1 MFCMN
6 CGTKLPDDAKFCF
19 KCGTKIGTMNSF
31 FDIKNNNGS
40 AQVLTADDN
49 VQSLSALLEDIENVA
64 PEVQT
69 LSNVPSV
76 EEHLAKVKKILA
88 AQEQEEDSASITDT
102 QKEILFS
109 KFKEIALD
117 FDSQYKEI
125 KLNYVKAN
133 EKINKQKNGCYAYVA
148 GAISYLY
155 RVYTQGIDGSLD
167 YMAIHSF
174 HASSRY
180 NDIFTA
186 LSYSELSEM
195 YFDASENSDDENS
208 DDENAE
214 EKYNHFLSCRKLSL
228 SLFKRIALSSSNIEK
243 AIALEYLARYYDEN
257 GDENRSD
264 TLIKIALTTLKE
276 IHSQKGKYTFI
287 AAYHIAKIYDDFFD
301 DEKKTNK
308 WLDIAFSDY
317 KFYKNEKDNPENE
330 DCKRLSRYL
339 FVKLC
344 NDYTQTD
351 NREIFKKFIREFRE
365 FYDWAGQS
373 DAERINL
380 GFKEAEV
387 SFETCIKSYTGNF
400 KYDLI
405 KETKFDLGK
414 ETVFLSSTAATYTKL
429 RAPFMRLANQKYTDF
444 LKFYQL
450 NVESLEDVFNKA
462 LPKAM
467 NDLED
472 AFTMGIKL
480 ANKYG
485 VNIERADL
493 KEAVASYSASCRNEN
508 YKYIN
513 AIQIAVNQ
521 LIEEAGIKARE
532 DADKDYSWV
541 TTAGGFGVSGAIGSF
556 ILGSLVNIGT
566 NAIANVGR
574 FLLDDT
580 AGQILRGKMNAIY
593 HTYPQIGLWIANLIF
608 DCHEFIFS
616 HVTCKCSGQD
626 CMPADEEIHVVLN
639 SNQKECQSDTAQY
652 SWKGLLE
659 HLIESAI
666 APQKLQEVINF
677 LGYNSYFAVLYHNA
691 VNDINIYEKNADDLD
706 WYEVIEE
713 TLDELNLK
721 AIPPLN
727 LFSNEKK
734 ATSGK
739 IFTADDLPEDFDDGR
754 FRIPDGYTEIGES
767 AFAFCSNLKE
777 VIVPPSVNSVHDE
790 AFSYC
795 SNLLDVSFPR
805 KKYHIGKDVFKGA
818 PNVVVESQLH
828 GSWENYY
835 IEERPTYIDT
845 TTIIEHRFSEFVLYG
860 RNPYRLN
867 HWLFYNESTLSASD
881 KIYDIWGKQ
890 DLLTIQES
898 KYKSPINIPI
908 NAIVEIEVNNYS
920 FYITYVSQGERNE
933 QRIKHQPI
941 SQDYNKIKSL
951 LRYIKH
957 YNHDLISEAF
967 KMLDID
973 YGGEPYESGIEYALP
988 DTGDSAKCLSWK
1000 RVDSEIVFGMPES
1013 ECIKIERDVLA
1024 ANKDIELVKIGAKIE
1039 KIEDHAFIECTHLRL
1054 VQCFNMKCEIGENIF
1069 GHSTNV
1075 IVRCLPNSDMY
1086 RYCLA
1091 HHILFYTGEQNPYIY
1106 MGIYDS
1112 DLGACGMHVGL
1123 NRMDYIDFNTYE
1135 QNFFADDVYYFVEAE
1150 GKEITINHVS
1160 FNIEQID
1167 HLELKDNDYI
1177 NFVLK
1182 PESEVNEL
1190 CLYFSKN
1197 DEDDIISFLYYIA
1210 SYNEYIWQSI
1220 DELTK
1225 SIDKDKANEY
1235 LERCKNKRKEIRDRI
1250 FIFDKLLDGEEVV
1263 IATKQ
1268 KQIDFLKN
1276 ALNNALLR
1284 KEEILEYHIK
1294 EAFSTEHYNKTMQL
1308 LQKEYALNK
1317 GGILLG
1323 VPGAKIALYIG
1334 IMHAKGLGVPIS
1346 ISNAKAW
1353 FDVAIQ
1359 LGDENTKRIANDWK
1373 TSIKEAQLNS
1383 TSNSNPQ
1390 NNEPLQ
1396 GEDAFNTGK
1405 YADALP
1411 LLQKDYA
1418 QGGTRGGK
1426 AALYMGIMYAK
1437 GLGVSIDISMAKTL
1451 FAAAIESGD
1460 ADTKRTAN
1468 DWNATISEPQ
1478 SSSSS
1483 NHTTEY
1489 SDSLLGEEAFQ
1500 SGKYT
1505 DALPLLQKDYAQG
1518 GTRGGK
1524 AALYIGIMCAKGLGV
1539 QVSIPNAK
1547 AWLKIALDLG
1557 DDDTKRIA
1565 KDWMSTL

>member
-6 CGTKLPDDAKFCF
+6 CGTKLPDDAKFCYN
-19 KCGTKIGTMNSF
+19 CGTKIGTLNAPKDIRNSNDTMQESTTNMNSQQLSSILS
-31 FDIKNNNGS
+31 DIKD
-40 AQVLTADDN
+40 VKPKVHT
-49 VQSLSALLEDIENVA
+49 LLK
-64 PEVQT
+64 P
-69 LSNVPSV
+69 LSV
-76 EEHLAKVKKILA
+76 EDHLTKAKNILA
-88 AQEQEEDSASITDT
+88 TQEKDNPPITDT
-102 QKEILFS
+102 QKEILIS
-109 KFKEIALD
+109 KFKEWAWE
-117 FDSQYKEI
+117 FERQYKEI
-125 KLNYVKAN
+125 SQNYIEAN
-133 EKINKQKNGCYAYVA
+133 KKIKNQKTGCYAYIT
-148 GAISYLY
+148 GAAY
-155 RVYTQGIDGSLD
+155 RSCFWVEGDPLNIE
-167 YMAIHSF
+167 AVCSF
-174 HASSRY
+174 HASSMH

-186 LSYSELSEM
+186 LSYNELSEM
-195 YFDASENSDDENS
+195 YLNVSENSDS
-208 DDENAE
+208 DNAE
-214 EKYNHFLSCRKLSL
+214 ENYHLFLYCRDLSL
-228 SLFKRIALSSSNIEK
+228 TIFKKIALSNLKIEK
-243 AIALEYLARYYDEN
+243 AIALEYLARYYDES
-257 GDENRSD
+257 GDESKCD
-264 TLIKIALTTLKE
+264 CLIKMALNVLKE
-276 IHSQKGKYTFI
+276 IHSQKGKYIFI
-287 AAYHIAKIYDDFFD
+287 AAYYIADIYDMFFD
-301 DEKKTNK
+301 DEEKVEK
-308 WLDIAFSDY
+308 WVNIAFSDY
-317 KFYKNEKDNPENE
+317 KFYKSQKDNEKDESCMHFSN
-330 DCKRLSRYL
+330 YL
-339 FVKLC
+339 FAKFC
-344 NDYTQTD
+344 GDY
-351 NREIFKKFIREFRE
+351 
-365 FYDWAGQS
+365 GQS
-373 DAERINL
+373 DDKDELKKIVSEFHDFCWSAAYSDIETINSWV
-380 GFKEAEV
+380 EQAEV
-387 SFETCIKSYTGNF
+387 DFETNIKEYTGKF
-400 KYDLI
+400 RYALTP
-405 KETKFDLGK
+405 EFKFDLGD
-414 ETVFLSSTAATYTKL
+414 ETIFIPSTAATYTKL
-429 RAPFMRLANQKYTDF
+429 QAPFMRLANQEYIDF
-444 LKFYQL
+444 LKFYQI
-450 NVESLEDVFNKA
+450 NVDNLEDVFNKA
-462 LPKAM
+462 IPKALD
-467 NDLED
+467 DLD
-472 AFTMGIKL
+472 NAFDMGTNL

-485 VNIERADL
+485 LEIEKPVLRD
-493 KEAVASYSASCRNEN
+493 AVISYCAKHARNEN
-508 YKYIN
+508 YLHIK
-513 AIQIAVNQ
+513 AIQIAINRI
-521 LIEEAGIKARE
+521 LEEADIKARE
-532 DADKDYSWV
+532 DANKDYSWV
-541 TTAGGFGVSGAIGSF
+541 STAGGFGISGAIGGL
-556 ILGSLVNIGT
+556 ILGSLVNAGT
-566 NAIANVGR
+566 NLIADIGR
-574 FLLDDT
+574 FLCEDT
-580 AGQILRGKMNAIY
+580 AGQILRSKMHGIY
-593 HTYPQIGLWIANLIF
+593 HMYPQMGLWIANLLF
-608 DCHEFIFS
+608 DYHEIIFS
-616 HVTCKCSGQD
+616 YVMRECAIQHSL
-626 CMPADEEIHVVLN
+626 PEDEEIHVIPSSVTNLK
-639 SNQKECQSDTAQY
+639 QEECSSDTTY
-652 SWKGLLE
+652 SRKELLD
-659 HLIESAI
+659 HLTRTSI
-666 APQKLQEVINF
+666 APQKLHEIINF
-677 LGYNSYFAVLYHNA
+677 LGYNSYFAVLHYNA
-691 VNDINIYEKNADDLD
+691 TNDIDIYQKSIEDLD
-706 WYEVIEE
+706 WYEIAKQ
-713 TLDELNLK
+713 TLKMFNLK
-721 AIPPLN
+721 SIAPLN
-727 LFSNEKK
+727 LFSNKK
-734 ATSGK
+734 SSTSST
-739 IFTADDLPEDFDDGR
+739 IFTADDLPEDFEDGIYK
-754 FRIPDGYTEIGES
+754 IPDGYTEIGKS
-767 AFAFCSNLKE
+767 AFAYCTNLRE
-777 VIVPPSVNSVHDE
+777 VIVPPSVNCVQDE
-790 AFSYC
+790 AFYYC
-795 SNLLDVSFPR
+795 SNLLDISFPNKNYR
-805 KKYHIGKDVFKGA
+805 IGKDVFKGT

-835 IEERPTYIDT
+835 IEERPTFIDT

-957 YNHDLISEAF
+957 YNHNLISEAF

-1190 CLYFSKN
+1190 CLYFIKN
-1197 DEDDIISFLYYIA
+1197 DEEDIISFLYYIA

-1437 GLGVSIDISMAKTL
+1437 GLGV
-1451 FAAAIESGD
+1451 
-1460 ADTKRTAN
+1460 
-1468 DWNATISEPQ
+1468 
-1478 SSSSS
+1478 
-1483 NHTTEY
+1483 
-1489 SDSLLGEEAFQ
+1489 
-1500 SGKYT
+1500 
-1505 DALPLLQKDYAQG
+1505 
-1518 GTRGGK
+1518 
-1524 AALYIGIMCAKGLGV
+1524 

>member
-6 CGTKLPDDAKFCF
+6 CGTKLPDDAKFCYN
-19 KCGTKIGTMNSF
+19 CGTKIGTLNAPKDIRNSNDTIQEPTTNMNSQQLSSILS
-31 FDIKNNNGS
+31 DIKD
-40 AQVLTADDN
+40 VTPKLHTLLKP
-49 VQSLSALLEDIENVA
+49 LSI
-64 PEVQT
+64 
-69 LSNVPSV
+69 
-76 EEHLAKVKKILA
+76 EEHLTKAKNILA
-88 AQEQEEDSASITDT
+88 TQEKDNTPITDA
-102 QKEILFS
+102 QKEILIS
-109 KFKEIALD
+109 KFKELALEVEK
-117 FDSQYKEI
+117 QYKEI
-125 KLNYVKAN
+125 SQNYIEAN
-133 EKINKQKNGCYAYVA
+133 KKIKNQKTGCYAYIT
-148 GAISYLY
+148 GAAY
-155 RVYTQGIDGSLD
+155 RSCFWVEGDPLD
-167 YMAIHSF
+167 LEAVCSF
-174 HASSRY
+174 HASSMH

-195 YFDASENSDDENS
+195 YLNVSENSDS
-208 DDENAE
+208 DNAE
-214 EKYNHFLSCRKLSL
+214 ENYHLFLYCRDLSL
-228 SLFKRIALSSSNIEK
+228 TIFKKIALSNFKIEK
-243 AIALEYLARYYDEN
+243 AIALKYLAHYYDES
-257 GDENRSD
+257 GDESKCD
-264 TLIKIALTTLKE
+264 YLIKMALTALKE
-276 IHSQKGKYTFI
+276 IHSQKGKYIFI
-287 AAYHIAKIYDDFFD
+287 AAYHIADIYDMFFD
-301 DEKKTNK
+301 DEEKVEK
-308 WLDIAFSDY
+308 WVNIAFSDY
-317 KFYKNEKDNPENE
+317 KFYKAQKDNAKDE
-330 DCKRLSRYL
+330 DCMHISNYL
-339 FVKLC
+339 FAKLC
-344 NDYTQTD
+344 NDY
-351 NREIFKKFIREFRE
+351 
-365 FYDWAGQS
+365 GQS
-373 DAERINL
+373 DDRDKLKKIVSEFHNFCVSAVNSDIEAINSWVKQAEKDFEVEIKEYTGSFRYDLVKDVKFNL
-380 GFKEAEV
+380 GD
-387 SFETCIKSYTGNF
+387 ETIF
-400 KYDLI
+400 I
-405 KETKFDLGK
+405 P
-414 ETVFLSSTAATYTKL
+414 STAATYTKL
-429 RAPFMRLANQKYTDF
+429 RAPFMRLANQKYIDF
-444 LKFYQL
+444 LKFYQI
-450 NVESLEDVFNKA
+450 NVDNLEDVFNKA
-462 LPKAM
+462 IPKAM
-467 NDLED
+467 EDLDD
-472 AFTMGIKL
+472 AFDMGTNL

-485 VNIERADL
+485 LEIEKPALRD
-493 KEAVASYSASCRNEN
+493 AVISYCVKHARNEN
-508 YKYIN
+508 YLHIK
-513 AIQIAVNQ
+513 AIQIAINRI
-521 LIEEAGIKARE
+521 LEEADIKARE
-532 DADKDYSWV
+532 DANKDYSWV
-541 TTAGGFGVSGAIGSF
+541 SIAGGFGISGAIGGL
-556 ILGSLVNIGT
+556 ILGSLVNAGT
-566 NAIANVGR
+566 NLLADIGR
-574 FLLDDT
+574 FLCEDT
-580 AGQILRGKMNAIY
+580 AEQILRSKMNGIY
-593 HTYPQIGLWIANLIF
+593 HMYPQIGLWIANLLF
-608 DCHEFIFS
+608 DYHEIIFS
-616 HVTCKCSGQD
+616 YVMDECATQHSL
-626 CMPADEEIHVVLN
+626 PEDEEIHVILSSVINLK
-639 SNQKECQSDTAQY
+639 QEDRQPDTTY
-652 SWKGLLE
+652 SRKGLLE
-659 HLIESAI
+659 YLIEASI
-666 APQKLQEVINF
+666 APQKLHEIINF
-677 LGYNSYFAVLYHNA
+677 LGYNSYFAVLHYNA
-691 VNDINIYEKNADDLD
+691 TNDIDIYKKNMENLD
-706 WYEVIEE
+706 WYEIAKQ
-713 TLDELNLK
+713 TLAMLHIK
-721 AIPPLN
+721 ATAPIN
-727 LFSNEKK
+727 LFSNKQK
-734 ATSGK
+734 SKSST
-739 IFTADDLPEDFDDGR
+739 IFTADDLPEEFEDGVCK
-754 FRIPDGYTEIGES
+754 IPDGYTEIGKS
-767 AFAFCSNLKE
+767 AFAYCTNLRE
-777 VIVPPSVNSVHDE
+777 VIVPPSVNCVQDE
-790 AFSYC
+790 AFYYC
-795 SNLLDVSFPR
+795 SNLLDISFPR
-805 KKYHIGKDVFKGA
+805 KNYRIGKDVFKGA

-835 IEERPTYIDT
+835 IEERPTFIDT

-881 KIYDIWGKQ
+881 KRYEIWGKQ

-908 NAIVEIEVNNYS
+908 NAIVEIEVKNYS

-933 QRIKHQPI
+933 QRIEHQPI

-951 LRYIKH
+951 LRYIQH

-988 DTGDSAKCLSWK
+988 DTGDSAKFLSWK

-1024 ANKDIELVKIGAKIE
+1024 ANNDIELVKIGAKIE

-1182 PESEVNEL
+1182 PESGVNEL

-1197 DEDDIISFLYYIA
+1197 DEEDIISFLYYIA

-1308 LQKEYALNK
+1308 LRKEYALNK

-1539 QVSIPNAK
+1539 QSSIPNAK

>member
-1 MFCMN
+1 
-6 CGTKLPDDAKFCF
+6 
-19 KCGTKIGTMNSF
+19 
-31 FDIKNNNGS
+31 
-40 AQVLTADDN
+40 
-49 VQSLSALLEDIENVA
+49 
-64 PEVQT
+64 
-69 LSNVPSV
+69 
-76 EEHLAKVKKILA
+76 
-88 AQEQEEDSASITDT
+88 
-102 QKEILFS
+102 
-109 KFKEIALD
+109 
-117 FDSQYKEI
+117 
-125 KLNYVKAN
+125 
-133 EKINKQKNGCYAYVA
+133 
-148 GAISYLY
+148 
-155 RVYTQGIDGSLD
+155 
-167 YMAIHSF
+167 
-174 HASSRY
+174 
-180 NDIFTA
+180 
-186 LSYSELSEM
+186 
-195 YFDASENSDDENS
+195 
-208 DDENAE
+208 
-214 EKYNHFLSCRKLSL
+214 
-228 SLFKRIALSSSNIEK
+228 
-243 AIALEYLARYYDEN
+243 
-257 GDENRSD
+257 
-264 TLIKIALTTLKE
+264 
-276 IHSQKGKYTFI
+276 
-287 AAYHIAKIYDDFFD
+287 
-301 DEKKTNK
+301 
-308 WLDIAFSDY
+308 
-317 KFYKNEKDNPENE
+317 
-330 DCKRLSRYL
+330 
-339 FVKLC
+339 
-344 NDYTQTD
+344 
-351 NREIFKKFIREFRE
+351 
-365 FYDWAGQS
+365 
-373 DAERINL
+373 
-380 GFKEAEV
+380 
-387 SFETCIKSYTGNF
+387 
-400 KYDLI
+400 
-405 KETKFDLGK
+405 
-414 ETVFLSSTAATYTKL
+414 
-429 RAPFMRLANQKYTDF
+429 MRLANQKYTDF

-493 KEAVASYSASCRNEN
+493 KEAVASYIASCRNEN

-626 CMPADEEIHVVLN
+626 CMPADERIHVVLN

-652 SWKGLLE
+652 SWEGLLE

-860 RNPYRLN
+860 KNPYRLN
-867 HWLFYNESTLSASD
+867 HWKFYNKGTLSD
-881 KIYDIWGKQ
+881 NIYDIWGRKNI
-890 DLLTIQES
+890 LTIQELGEDET
-898 KYKSPINIPI
+898 PITIPI
-908 NAIVEIEVNNYS
+908 DTIKKIKVTNCF
-920 FYITYVSQGERNE
+920 FYITYVSQCEE
-933 QRIKHQPI
+933 IEKSIKHQPI

-951 LRYIKH
+951 LQYIKH

-973 YGGEPYESGIEYALP
+973 YGGKPYEPDIEYALP
-988 DTGDSAKCLSWK
+988 DTDDSANDAL
-1000 RVDSEIVFGMPES
+1000 
-1013 ECIKIERDVLA
+1013 
-1024 ANKDIELVKIGAKIE
+1024 
-1039 KIEDHAFIECTHLRL
+1039 
-1054 VQCFNMKCEIGENIF
+1054 
-1069 GHSTNV
+1069 TN
-1075 IVRCLPNSDMY
+1075 
-1086 RYCLA
+1086 
-1091 HHILFYTGEQNPYIY
+1091 
-1106 MGIYDS
+1106 
-1112 DLGACGMHVGL
+1112 
-1123 NRMDYIDFNTYE
+1123 
-1135 QNFFADDVYYFVEAE
+1135 
-1150 GKEITINHVS
+1150 
-1160 FNIEQID
+1160 
-1167 HLELKDNDYI
+1167 
-1177 NFVLK
+1177 
-1182 PESEVNEL
+1182 
-1190 CLYFSKN
+1190 
-1197 DEDDIISFLYYIA
+1197 
-1210 SYNEYIWQSI
+1210 
-1220 DELTK
+1220 
-1225 SIDKDKANEY
+1225 SIDKDEAKQY
-1235 LERCKNKRKEIRDRI
+1235 RKGCQNKCKEIRDRI
-1250 FIFDKLLDGEEVV
+1250 FVFNKLPKGEDVV

-1268 KQIDFLKN
+1268 KQINFLKN
-1276 ALNNALLR
+1276 ALNNTLLY
-1284 KEEILEYHIK
+1284 KEGILEDEIK
-1294 EAFSTEHYNKTMQL
+1294 EAFSKEEYNKVILL

-1317 GGILLG
+1317 DRILFG
-1323 VPGAKIALYIG
+1323 NPGAQIALYIG
-1334 IMHAKGLGVPIS
+1334 IMHAKGFGIPIS
-1346 ISNAKAW
+1346 IPDANAW

-1359 LGDENTKRIANDWK
+1359 LGNEDTKRIANDWK
-1373 TSIKEAQLNS
+1373 TSLK
-1383 TSNSNPQ
+1383 
-1390 NNEPLQ
+1390 EPL
-1396 GEDAFNTGK
+1396 
-1405 YADALP
+1405 L
-1411 LLQKDYA
+1411 
-1418 QGGTRGGK
+1418 
-1426 AALYMGIMYAK
+1426 
-1437 GLGVSIDISMAKTL
+1437 
-1451 FAAAIESGD
+1451 
-1460 ADTKRTAN
+1460 
-1468 DWNATISEPQ
+1468 
-1478 SSSSS
+1478 SSSSDHDHS
-1483 NHTTEY
+1483 TEY
-1489 SDSLLGEEAFQ
+1489 SDSLLGEEAFT

-1547 AWLKIALDLG
+1547 AWLKVALDLG

>member
-6 CGTKLPDDAKFCF
+6 CGTKLPDDAKFCYN
-19 KCGTKIGTMNSF
+19 CGTKIGTLNAPKDIRNSNDTMQESTTNMNSQQLSSILS
-31 FDIKNNNGS
+31 DIKD
-40 AQVLTADDN
+40 VKPKVHT
-49 VQSLSALLEDIENVA
+49 LLK
-64 PEVQT
+64 P
-69 LSNVPSV
+69 LSV
-76 EEHLAKVKKILA
+76 EDHLTKAKNILA
-88 AQEQEEDSASITDT
+88 TQEKDNPPITDT
-102 QKEILFS
+102 QKEILIS
-109 KFKEIALD
+109 KFKEWAWE
-117 FDSQYKEI
+117 FERQYKEI
-125 KLNYVKAN
+125 SQNYIEAN
-133 EKINKQKNGCYAYVA
+133 KKIKNQKTGCYAYIT
-148 GAISYLY
+148 GAAY
-155 RVYTQGIDGSLD
+155 RSCFWVEGDPLNIE
-167 YMAIHSF
+167 AVCSF
-174 HASSRY
+174 HASSMH

-186 LSYSELSEM
+186 LSYNELSEM
-195 YFDASENSDDENS
+195 YLNVSENSDS
-208 DDENAE
+208 DSDNAE
-214 EKYNHFLSCRKLSL
+214 ENYHLFLYCRDLSL
-228 SLFKRIALSSSNIEK
+228 TIFKKIALSNLKIEK
-243 AIALEYLARYYDEN
+243 AIALEYLARYYDES
-257 GDENRSD
+257 GDESKCD
-264 TLIKIALTTLKE
+264 CLIKMALNVLKE
-276 IHSQKGKYTFI
+276 IHSQKGKYIFI
-287 AAYHIAKIYDDFFD
+287 AAYYIADIYDMFFD
-301 DEKKTNK
+301 DEEKVEK
-308 WLDIAFSDY
+308 WVNIAFSDY
-317 KFYKNEKDNPENE
+317 KFYKSQKDNEKDESCMHFSN
-330 DCKRLSRYL
+330 YL
-339 FVKLC
+339 FAKFC
-344 NDYTQTD
+344 GDY
-351 NREIFKKFIREFRE
+351 
-365 FYDWAGQS
+365 GQS
-373 DAERINL
+373 DDKDELKKIVSEFHDFCWSAAYSDIETINSWV
-380 GFKEAEV
+380 EQAEV
-387 SFETCIKSYTGNF
+387 DFETNIKEYTGKF
-400 KYDLI
+400 RCALTP
-405 KETKFDLGK
+405 EFKFDLGD
-414 ETVFLSSTAATYTKL
+414 ETIFIPSTAATYTKL
-429 RAPFMRLANQKYTDF
+429 QAPFMRLANQEYIDF
-444 LKFYQL
+444 LKFYQI
-450 NVESLEDVFNKA
+450 NVDNLEDVFNKA
-462 LPKAM
+462 IPKALD
-467 NDLED
+467 DLD
-472 AFTMGIKL
+472 NAFDMGTNL

-485 VNIERADL
+485 LEIEKPVLRD
-493 KEAVASYSASCRNEN
+493 AVISYCAKHARNEN
-508 YKYIN
+508 YLHIK
-513 AIQIAVNQ
+513 AIQIAINRI
-521 LIEEAGIKARE
+521 LEEADIKARE
-532 DADKDYSWV
+532 DANKDYSWV
-541 TTAGGFGVSGAIGSF
+541 STAGGFGISGAIGGL
-556 ILGSLVNIGT
+556 ILGSLVNAGT
-566 NAIANVGR
+566 NLIADIGR
-574 FLLDDT
+574 FLCEDT
-580 AGQILRGKMNAIY
+580 AGQILRSKMHGIY
-593 HTYPQIGLWIANLIF
+593 HMYPQMGLWIANLLF
-608 DCHEFIFS
+608 DYHEIIFS
-616 HVTCKCSGQD
+616 YVMRECAIQHSL
-626 CMPADEEIHVVLN
+626 PEDEEIHVIPSSVTNLK
-639 SNQKECQSDTAQY
+639 QEECSSDTTY
-652 SWKGLLE
+652 SRKELLD
-659 HLIESAI
+659 HLTRTSI
-666 APQKLQEVINF
+666 APQKLHEIINF
-677 LGYNSYFAVLYHNA
+677 LGYNSYFAVLHYNA
-691 VNDINIYEKNADDLD
+691 TNDIDIYQKSIEDLD
-706 WYEVIEE
+706 WYEIAKQ
-713 TLDELNLK
+713 TLKMFNLK
-721 AIPPLN
+721 SIAPLN
-727 LFSNEKK
+727 LFSNKK
-734 ATSGK
+734 SSTSST
-739 IFTADDLPEDFDDGR
+739 IFTADDLPEDFEDGIYK
-754 FRIPDGYTEIGES
+754 IPDGYTEIGKS
-767 AFAFCSNLKE
+767 AFAYCTNLRE
-777 VIVPPSVNSVHDE
+777 VIVPPSVNCVQDE
-790 AFSYC
+790 AFYYC
-795 SNLLDVSFPR
+795 SNLLDISFPNKNYR
-805 KKYHIGKDVFKGA
+805 IGKDVFKGT

-835 IEERPTYIDT
+835 IEERPTFIDT

-1197 DEDDIISFLYYIA
+1197 DEEDIISFLYYIA

-1294 EAFSTEHYNKTMQL
+1294 EAFSTEHYDKTMQL

>member
-480 ANKYG
+480 VNKYG

-493 KEAVASYSASCRNEN
+493 KEAVASYNASCRNEN

-616 HVTCKCSGQD
+616 HVTCECSGQD
-626 CMPADEEIHVVLN
+626 CMPADEHVVLN

-860 RNPYRLN
+860 KNPYRLN
-867 HWLFYNESTLSASD
+867 HWKFYNKGTLSD
-881 KIYDIWGKQ
+881 NIYDIWGRKNI
-890 DLLTIQES
+890 LTIQELGEDET
-898 KYKSPINIPI
+898 PITIPI
-908 NAIVEIEVNNYS
+908 DTIKKIKVTNCF
-920 FYITYVSQGERNE
+920 FYITYVSQCEE
-933 QRIKHQPI
+933 IEKSIKHQPI

-951 LRYIKH
+951 LQYIKH

-973 YGGEPYESGIEYALP
+973 YGGKPYEPDIEYALP
-988 DTGDSAKCLSWK
+988 DTDDSANDAL
-1000 RVDSEIVFGMPES
+1000 
-1013 ECIKIERDVLA
+1013 
-1024 ANKDIELVKIGAKIE
+1024 
-1039 KIEDHAFIECTHLRL
+1039 
-1054 VQCFNMKCEIGENIF
+1054 
-1069 GHSTNV
+1069 TN
-1075 IVRCLPNSDMY
+1075 
-1086 RYCLA
+1086 
-1091 HHILFYTGEQNPYIY
+1091 
-1106 MGIYDS
+1106 
-1112 DLGACGMHVGL
+1112 
-1123 NRMDYIDFNTYE
+1123 
-1135 QNFFADDVYYFVEAE
+1135 
-1150 GKEITINHVS
+1150 
-1160 FNIEQID
+1160 
-1167 HLELKDNDYI
+1167 
-1177 NFVLK
+1177 
-1182 PESEVNEL
+1182 
-1190 CLYFSKN
+1190 
-1197 DEDDIISFLYYIA
+1197 
-1210 SYNEYIWQSI
+1210 
-1220 DELTK
+1220 
-1225 SIDKDKANEY
+1225 SIDKDEAKQY
-1235 LERCKNKRKEIRDRI
+1235 RKRCQNKCKEIRDRI
-1250 FIFDKLLDGEEVV
+1250 FVFNKLPKGEDVV

-1268 KQIDFLKN
+1268 KQINFLKN
-1276 ALNNALLR
+1276 ALNNTLLH
-1284 KEEILEYHIK
+1284 KEGILEDEIK
-1294 EAFSTEHYNKTMQL
+1294 EAFSKEEYNKVILL

-1317 GGILLG
+1317 DRILFG
-1323 VPGAKIALYIG
+1323 NPGAQIALYIG
-1334 IMHAKGLGVPIS
+1334 IMHAKGFGIPIS
-1346 ISNAKAW
+1346 IPDANAW

-1359 LGDENTKRIANDWK
+1359 LGNEDTKRIANDWK
-1373 TSIKEAQLNS
+1373 TSLK
-1383 TSNSNPQ
+1383 
-1390 NNEPLQ
+1390 
-1396 GEDAFNTGK
+1396 
-1405 YADALP
+1405 
-1411 LLQKDYA
+1411 
-1418 QGGTRGGK
+1418 
-1426 AALYMGIMYAK
+1426 
-1437 GLGVSIDISMAKTL
+1437 
-1451 FAAAIESGD
+1451 
-1460 ADTKRTAN
+1460 
-1468 DWNATISEPQ
+1468 EPQ
-1478 SSSSS
+1478 LSSSSDHDHS
-1483 NHTTEY
+1483 TEY
-1489 SDSLLGEEAFQ
+1489 SDSLLGEEAFT

-1547 AWLKIALDLG
+1547 AWLKVALDLG

>member
-76 EEHLAKVKKILA
+76 EEHLAKAKKILA

-493 KEAVASYSASCRNEN
+493 KEAVASYIASCRNEN

-616 HVTCKCSGQD
+616 HVTCECSGQD
-626 CMPADEEIHVVLN
+626 CMPADEHVVLN

-652 SWKGLLE
+652 SWEGLLE

-860 RNPYRLN
+860 KNPYRLN
-867 HWLFYNESTLSASD
+867 HWKFYNKGTLSD
-881 KIYDIWGKQ
+881 NIYDIWGRKNI
-890 DLLTIQES
+890 LTIQELGEDET
-898 KYKSPINIPI
+898 PITIPI
-908 NAIVEIEVNNYS
+908 DTIKKIKVTNCF
-920 FYITYVSQGERNE
+920 FYITYVSQCEE
-933 QRIKHQPI
+933 IEKSIKHQPI

-951 LRYIKH
+951 LQYIKH

-973 YGGEPYESGIEYALP
+973 YGGKPYEPDIEYALP
-988 DTGDSAKCLSWK
+988 DTDDSA
-1000 RVDSEIVFGMPES
+1000 
-1013 ECIKIERDVLA
+1013 
-1024 ANKDIELVKIGAKIE
+1024 
-1039 KIEDHAFIECTHLRL
+1039 
-1054 VQCFNMKCEIGENIF
+1054 
-1069 GHSTNV
+1069 
-1075 IVRCLPNSDMY
+1075 
-1086 RYCLA
+1086 
-1091 HHILFYTGEQNPYIY
+1091 
-1106 MGIYDS
+1106 
-1112 DLGACGMHVGL
+1112 
-1123 NRMDYIDFNTYE
+1123 
-1135 QNFFADDVYYFVEAE
+1135 
-1150 GKEITINHVS
+1150 
-1160 FNIEQID
+1160 
-1167 HLELKDNDYI
+1167 ND
-1177 NFVLK
+1177 
-1182 PESEVNEL
+1182 
-1190 CLYFSKN
+1190 
-1197 DEDDIISFLYYIA
+1197 A
-1210 SYNEYIWQSI
+1210 
-1220 DELTK
+1220 LTK
-1225 SIDKDKANEY
+1225 SIDKDKANKY
-1235 LERCKNKRKEIRDRI
+1235 LERCQNKRKEIRNRI
-1250 FIFDKLLDGEEVV
+1250 KGEDVV

-1268 KQIDFLKN
+1268 KQINFLIC

-1284 KEEILEYHIK
+1284 KEEILEYKIK
-1294 EAFSTEHYNKTMQL
+1294 EAFSTERYNKTMQL
-1308 LQKEYALNK
+1308 LQREYALNK
-1317 GGILLG
+1317 KGILLG
-1323 VPGAKIALYIG
+1323 APGAKIAIYIG

-1373 TSIKEAQLNS
+1373 TSIKEAQLDS
-1383 TSNSNPQ
+1383 TSNSNHQ

-1396 GEDAFNTGK
+1396 GEEAFNTGK

-1411 LLQKDYA
+1411 LLQKEYA
-1418 QGGTRGGK
+1418 KEGTRSGK

-1451 FAAAIESGD
+1451 FAAAIKSGD
-1460 ADTKRTAN
+1460 ADTKRIAN
-1468 DWNATISEPQ
+1468 DWNATINEPQ

-1483 NHTTEY
+1483 DHTTEY
-1489 SDSLLGEEAFQ
+1489 SDSLLGEEAFT

-1547 AWLKIALDLG
+1547 AWLKVALDLG